1 MGFTL
6 IKGTFKVVG
15 KSPDGDTIGFL
26 ADKKSDW
33 RKLAGR
39 YPKLNKSDHASIRF
53 EAIDALETHYG
64 GSHQPKSLADAAT
77 DSMLSAAGYS
87 SVTWGPTH
95 GKVTGASPQTVKGF
109 ILARKTEMYG
119 RPVSFV
125 FAGSHR
131 RPTGS
136 EVFLDVKLLRKSL
149 NYKLIRAGLAYPTY
163 YTGLFPDLRNAI
175 TAAAIDAFNRDR
187 GVWPYDWT
195 NVGVP
200 VKNQAALEDDYCILP
215 KLFRRLTAYN
225 KSGSSKTFK
234 KWLEAKDDPVMVLS
248 TGHFTNLD
256 TLIIQNG
263 NRVSLSVY
271 PEDLVFMS

>member
-1 MGFTL
+1 MSFIL
-6 IKGTFKVVG
+6 IKGAFQVVG

-33 RKLAGR
+33 RKLDGR
-39 YPKLNKSDHASIRF
+39 YPDLNKNDHASIRF
-53 EAIDALETHYG
+53 EGIDALETHYG
-64 GSHQPKSLADAAT
+64 GSHQPESLGNAAT
-77 DSMLSAAGYS
+77 DSMLKAAGFS
-87 SVTWGPTH
+87 SVTWGATH
-95 GKVTGASPQTVKGF
+95 YRVTGASPLTVRGF
-109 ILARKTEMYG
+109 ILTRKTEGRG

-125 FAGSHR
+125 FAGGHP

-136 EVFLDVKLLRKSL
+136 EVFMDVKLMRKSL
-149 NYKLIRAGLAYPTY
+149 NYKLVRAGLAYPTY

-175 TAAAIDAFNRDR
+175 TDAAIDAYNRDW

-200 VKNQAALEDDYCILP
+200 AKNQAALEDDYCIMP

-225 KSGSSKTFK
+225 KSGSALTFK
-234 KWLEAKDDPVMVLS
+234 RWMETKDDPVTVLS

-271 PEDLVFMS
+271 PEDLVFRS